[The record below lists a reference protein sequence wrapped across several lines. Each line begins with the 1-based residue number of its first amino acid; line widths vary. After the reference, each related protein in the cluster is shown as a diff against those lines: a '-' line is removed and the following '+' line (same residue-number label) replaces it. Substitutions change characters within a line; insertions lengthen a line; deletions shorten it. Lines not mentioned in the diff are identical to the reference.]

1 MVKDNDYKN
10 LLTLMLNKNQSQR
23 LSNFNDISNHNFFKG
38 FNWDDL
44 LSLKMKPPFIPKVD
58 NNEEQGGDDKTAP
71 VIIMK
76 IDAKLDPFLIMLKL
90 WKNGSL
96 NQGKPNQIKKLH
108 LNLKL
113 GFENSKYIKLQYF

>member
-58 NNEEQGGDDKTAP
+58 NNEDRCQTRSFLDHVKTLEEWEP
-71 VIIMK
+71 E
-76 IDAKLDPFLIMLKL
+76 P
-90 WKNGSL
+90 G
-96 NQGKPNQIKKLH
+96 QTKPNKKVIGRIIQFSR
-108 LNLKL
+108 KD
-113 GFENSKYIKLQYF
+113 